1 MPNLASLVLLA
12 VSVMTVQGVKG
23 LMRYPHA
30 SSKEKEATLE
40 RGKMLVKVE
49 RMVPFLKRYPNREAA
64 PVFQLGFS

>member
-49 RMVPFLKRYPNREAA
+49 RITL
-64 PVFQLGFS
+64 